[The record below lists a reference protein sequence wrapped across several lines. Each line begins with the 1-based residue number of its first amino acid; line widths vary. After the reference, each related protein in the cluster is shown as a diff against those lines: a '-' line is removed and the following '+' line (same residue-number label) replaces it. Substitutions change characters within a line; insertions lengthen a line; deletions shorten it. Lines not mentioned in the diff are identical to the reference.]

1 MIKRITKL
9 NIIYDG
15 NLIIDDTIKKNI
27 KEVWDDFIKDKNP
40 NDFYEGD
47 IYCVTDINQE
57 NLSINVSK
65 TKYSSLVFAK
75 KTNNLIIRSLFSAS
89 YIRTIDNY
97 ICIILDKRDRL
108 NAIGGMADN
117 KDFIDNNFES
127 ESCLIRE
134 VKEELGIN
142 LINNNNFEIIL
153 KYLKYP
159 SKTELTKSFYP
170 VGTLYEIKTKYTKE
184 ELINIFKNNKHESEV
199 KELKFY
205 NKNNYKEVYSY
216 ENKAEYLDELFNLL
230 FE

>member
-1 MIKRITKL
+1 MIKKITKL
-9 NIIYDG
+9 NIIYNGD
-15 NLIIDDTIKKNI
+15 LIIDDTIKRHI
-27 KEVWDDFIKDKNP
+27 KEVWNDFIKDKNP

-47 IYCVTDINQE
+47 IYCVTNINQE

-65 TKYSSLVFAK
+65 TKYSSLIFAK
-75 KTNNLIIRSLFSAS
+75 KTNSLIIRSLFSAS

-184 ELINIFKNNKHESEV
+184 ELINIFKNNKHEIEV

-216 ENKAEYLDELFNLL
+216 ENKTEYLDELFKLL